1 MPIINERTAAIRRQA
16 SFDKQRNQEEAKV
29 RGAAPKS
36 HDEDRFEGA
45 RSALT
50 AATGGGG
57 DGGRSSPCSAGG
69 SGSLKRIESAKKT
82 YVELEAAG
90 KVRQASIKRSA
101 SLDRERNLSLGEKA
115 SPQASPPLKQ
125 QQQQRGKSDSNEPE
139 LAGDNDGSEPVPFDF
154 YGDDSRGFEP
164 VSTLPAPYA
173 TQAATAPRRSAQ
185 ENDSLDRADLIEA
198 DAVAGAKGS
207 PGSAQTS
214 TAAALRAKMAALE
227 SSSEPSMFRRLDPSS
242 ISFERLAVPDLSSL
256 AGGLAGPGSL
266 YSSFGDLTLN
276 PFSQG
281 TRAAAASST
290 GELFELLDACG
301 DGKLTKSEVLK

>member
-1 MPIINERTAAIRRQA
+1 
-16 SFDKQRNQEEAKV
+16 
-29 RGAAPKS
+29 
-36 HDEDRFEGA
+36 
-45 RSALT
+45 
-50 AATGGGG
+50 
-57 DGGRSSPCSAGG
+57 
-69 SGSLKRIESAKKT
+69 
-82 YVELEAAG
+82 
-90 KVRQASIKRSA
+90 
-101 SLDRERNLSLGEKA
+101 
-115 SPQASPPLKQ
+115 LKQ
-125 QQQQRGKSDSNEPE
+125 QQQQQREKSDSNEPE
-139 LAGDNDGSEPVPFDF
+139 LTGDNDGSEPVPFGSH
-154 YGDDSRGFEP
+154 GDDSRGFEP
-164 VSTLPAPYA
+164 VSTLPAPCA
-173 TQAATAPRRSAQ
+173 TQAADDSRSAQ

-207 PGSAQTS
+207 PGSAQAS